1 MFFFKNL
8 SIAHKIWLIPLVG
21 IIGLLSYLT
30 ITITEIN
37 GTVATLNDAQSKQ
50 FPLLQIAEK
59 NLIRLEKI
67 KETLGNAVASAEEE
81 MLDEAE
87 SLALELRG
95 DLNQIRQTDRTTIE
109 DVETI
114 RQQFNTYFQ
123 SSFSLSREM
132 VDETVDFSTVGA
144 RSQAMSEQLAAVES
158 SLKQFQQKQ
167 MQAFTAA
174 FEGARSSASSL
185 SIIGIVV
192 ALVTVVALLA
202 VAIPVSMTI
211 SNSLKDVI
219 RSLKNIASEDGDL
232 TIRLSTNSSDE
243 IGDLVHWFNSF
254 IEKLQSVI
262 KQIVDSVL
270 PLAEQASSVN
280 RLSTDIHEIMQ
291 RQIQNAQQ
299 SKMSV
304 DEMSDSVASIAQ
316 NAAEAASAAKLA
328 DGEAQKGFTV
338 VNSTVDSIQTLS
350 ESMQT
355 AAAVVTQLQ
364 EDTNKVNVVLEVIRG
379 IAEQTNLLAL
389 NAAIEAARAGEQG
402 RGFAVVADEVR
413 SLASRTQESTE
424 EINAMLEQLQ
434 SAASAAVETMDASK
448 SSVITTVDEAN
459 QAGSSLQKITETVN
473 SINAMNEQI
482 AVATEQQQT
491 VSHLMV
497 GHVDNIQTQTDE
509 TAASSTQL
517 AGVAENLNQLAS
529 SLEQIARSFRV

>member
-1 MFFFKNL
+1 MVFFKNL

>member
-1 MFFFKNL
+1 MVFIKKL
-8 SIAHKIWLIPLVG
+8 SIAHKIYLIPLVG
-21 IIGLLSYLT
+21 IIGLITYLL
-30 ITITEIN
+30 ITITEVN
-37 GTVATLNDAQSKQ
+37 GTVSTLRDAQTKQ
-50 FPLLQIAEK
+50 FPLLQLAEK

-67 KETLGNAVASAEEE
+67 KETLGAAVASAEED
-81 MLDEAE
+81 MLDAASE
-87 SLALELRG
+87 LANDLRS
-95 DLNQIRQTDRTTIE
+95 DLDQIRQIDKTTANN
-109 DVETI
+109 VEAI
-114 RQQFNTYFQ
+114 RKEFNVYFQ
-123 SSFSLSREM
+123 SSYSLSKEM
-132 VDETVDFSTVGA
+132 LDETVDFSTVGA
-144 RSQAMSEQLAAVES
+144 RSQAMSSQLADVES
-158 SLKQFQQKQ
+158 SLKQFQQQQ
-167 MQAFTAA
+167 MKAFTAA
-174 FEGARSSASSL
+174 FEGAETSASSL

-192 ALVTVVALLA
+192 AILTVGALLA
-202 VAIPVSMTI
+202 VAIPVSLTI

-219 RSLKNIASEDGDL
+219 NSMKNIASEDGDL
-232 TIRLSTNSSDE
+232 TIRLSTKSQDE
-243 IGDLVHWFNSF
+243 VGDLVHWFNSF
-254 IEKLQSVI
+254 VEKLQNVI
-262 KQIVDSVL
+262 KQIVDASL
-270 PLAEQASSVN
+270 PLAEQAGSVN
-280 RLSTDIHEIMQ
+280 RLSSDIHEIMQ

-304 DEMSDSVASIAQ
+304 DEMSASVASIAQ

-328 DGEAQKGFTV
+328 DSEAQKGFAVVDST
-338 VNSTVDSIQTLS
+338 VNSIQSLS
-350 ESMQT
+350 ENMQT
-355 AAAVVTQLQ
+355 AASVVTQLQ

-434 SAASAAVETMDASK
+434 SAASAAVETMDTSK
-448 SSVITTVDEAN
+448 SSVISTVDEAN

-482 AVATEQQQT
+482 AVATEEQQT

-497 GHVDNIQTQTDE
+497 GHVNDIQTQTDE

>member
-185 SIIGIVV
+185 AIIGIVV